1 MSPLTK
7 KLHKNLFNILC
18 FVIITYVTLYDH
30 HGIALHFLNK
40 RFQIFSNINITTF
53 FYKLLSDH
61 LDHRDHRHTSKTDVL
76 HTTKKNILIALLK
89 IGSIVKLMQ
98 LFYEGVTSAPPERVQ
113 SHGFILENTC
123 MRLNSC

>member
-1 MSPLTK
+1 MLLCMTTTAFHYIFLINVFK
-7 KLHKNLFNILC
+7 YLAIL
-18 FVIITYVTLYDH
+18 ISQL
-30 HGIALHFLNK
+30 L
-40 RFQIFSNINITTF
+40 